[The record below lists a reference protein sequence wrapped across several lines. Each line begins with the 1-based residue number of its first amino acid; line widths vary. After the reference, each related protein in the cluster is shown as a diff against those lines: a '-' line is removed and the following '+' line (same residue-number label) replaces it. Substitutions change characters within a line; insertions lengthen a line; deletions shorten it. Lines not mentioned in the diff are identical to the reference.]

1 MVVTLKSWEERTEGF
16 GTIGLRPISEC
27 VINTK
32 SGTILKIKIVWAK
45 HFLTHGSSNPRDQ
58 RLSLVNL
65 GKQIIWTSKIRE
77 SVTEQIIGNFHRGRT
92 QFTEF
97 FTQAPVNKKKTR
109 SVKFHFKNVYFYQNF
124 IDFRFEYG
132 EKHGSKIYDFF
143 FENNRNLKIS
153 MSILTE
159 NYNWNIR
166 FQKWNCGW
174 HFWSTNSRRIRRG
187 NSLLK
192 LLRMVSETYDS
203 YNMTHMI

>member
-1 MVVTLKSWEERTEGF
+1 MVVTLMSWEERTEGF

-97 FTQAPVNKKKTR
+97 FTQAPVNKKKQGQ
-109 SVKFHFKNVYFYQNF
+109 SNF
-124 IDFRFEYG
+124 I
-132 EKHGSKIYDFF
+132 SKMCIFIKISSIFDSNMERNMVQKYTIFF
-143 FENNRNLKIS
+143 LENNRNLKIQFRRKIIIE
-153 MSILTE
+153 ILGFKNEIVVGTFGQWIPGE
-159 NYNWNIR
+159 SVAATV
-166 FQKWNCGW
+166 G
-174 HFWSTNSRRIRRG
+174 
-187 NSLLK
+187 
-192 LLRMVSETYDS
+192 
-203 YNMTHMI
+203 

>member
-1 MVVTLKSWEERTEGF
+1 MVVTLMSWEERTEGF

-97 FTQAPVNKKKTR
+97 FTQAPVNKKKQGQ
-109 SVKFHFKNVYFYQNF
+109 SNF
-124 IDFRFEYG
+124 I
-132 EKHGSKIYDFF
+132 SKMCIFIKILSIFDSNMERNMVQKYTIF
-143 FENNRNLKIS
+143 FENNRNLK
-153 MSILTE
+153 MSISKE

-174 HFWSTNSRRIRRG
+174 HFWPMNSRRIRRG
-187 NSLLK
+187 NSRLK